1 MDELTQAK
9 FKTFWEKPEGK
20 TGMIALAAII
30 GGGII
35 GFTKILPWLIV
46 VASNTLHLMFLLGAI
61 GAILFLITNPQIRT
75 LAKVA
80 FQLAMKKLTGFVVNV
95 DPIAIL
101 GLKVKEME
109 ENLEKVGESLTK
121 LKQTKVSLER
131 EINQNAGTIENSMK
145 LAAQAQKSGA
155 TDQTYLKTRQAG
167 RLQKSNMTL
176 KQLFTK
182 IEYMHRILT
191 KIYNN
196 SSVVI
201 ADTKDEIHVSAK
213 EWESVKAATSA
224 MKSAMNLLNGNPDT
238 RAIYEAAYENL
249 AESIANKS
257 GELEQM
263 LEMSESF
270 MSNIDLQNGVFQ
282 EDGLKMLDAWEKKAD
297 GWLLNSATK
306 NDAVALASGVPV
318 KQFTPE
324 TEEVIAE
331 TNSSFK
337 NLFSK

>member
-30 GGGII
+30 GGGFI
-35 GFTKILPWLIV
+35 GFTKILPWLIAL
-46 VASNTLHLMFLLGAI
+46 ASNTLHLMFLLGAI
-61 GAILFLITNPQIRT
+61 GAILFLVTNPQVRT

-109 ENLEKVGESLTK
+109 NNLEKVGESLTK

-131 EINQNAGTIENSMK
+131 EINQNASTIENSMK
-145 LAAQAQKSGA
+145 LASQAQKSGA
-155 TDQTYLKTRQAG
+155 ADQIYLKTRQAG
-167 RLQKSNMTL
+167 RLNKSNMTL

-182 IEYMHRILT
+182 IETMHRILT

-196 SSVVI
+196 SAVVI

-238 RAIYEAAYENL
+238 RAIYEQAYETL
-249 AESIANKS
+249 ADDIANKS

-282 EDGLKMLDAWEKKAD
+282 EDGIKMLDAWEKKAD

-306 NDAVALASGVPV
+306 NDAVSKATGAPA

-324 TEEVIAE
+324 TEEVIE
-331 TNSSFK
+331 QTNSSFS
-337 NLFSK
+337 NLFNK